1 MKVVILSN
9 TDSGGGAAIA
19 ARRLNDALI
28 NNGVQSHMLVLEKKS
43 ANEKVV
49 ALSLSPLRKKILK
62 GFTYFEYLFQRKILL
77 KDKTVSMFST
87 NNVGVDVSQHP
98 LIQNA
103 DVINIHWINFGFLSM
118 RDIESLYA
126 LNKPIVWTLHDMWLF
141 TGGCHYSGECT
152 QFEQNCS
159 ACPIVYLKKTPSL
172 LWKKKELI
180 FKNKKINI
188 VAPSQW
194 LVDESKKAS
203 LTKNAN
209 AICVPN
215 TLNSSLFTNLN
226 KEEACK
232 KLGLDTSKKYILFS
246 AANPNDVRKGFSYF
260 VEAVERLK
268 KEYAN
273 HAQLEL
279 LVMGKEQKAFSS
291 LALKV
296 NNLGFI
302 TSEEKAALI
311 YSVASVFVIPSLE
324 DNLPNTI
331 MEALSCGTP
340 CVGFAIGGIQEMIK
354 TGVNGYLA
362 KPRDEKDLTKGII
375 EVLNSSANLELGARN
390 WMLEKYSNDV
400 IAKQYLKVF
409 DEA

>member
-19 ARRLNDALI
+19 ARRLNDALNSI
-28 NNGVQSHMLVLEKKS
+28 GVSSHMLVLEKKS
-43 ANEKVV
+43 ANEKVL
-49 ALSLSPLRKKILK
+49 ALPLSSFRKKLLK
-62 GFTYFEYLFQRKILL
+62 GFTYFEYLFQRKVLL
-77 KDKTVSMFST
+77 KDKTVAMFST
-87 NNVGVDVSQHP
+87 NEVGVDVSQHP
-98 LIQNA
+98 LVQSA
-103 DVINIHWINFGFLSM
+103 DVINIHWINFGFLSL
-118 RDIESLYA
+118 RDIEKLYA
-126 LNKPIVWTLHDMWLF
+126 IGKPIVWTLHDMWLF
-141 TGGCHYSGECT
+141 TGGCHYSGECQ
-152 QFEQNCS
+152 QFKELCA
-159 ACPIVYLKKTPSL
+159 ACPIVYMKKTPSL
-172 LWKKKELI
+172 QWKKKELI
-180 FKNKKINI
+180 FKNNKINI

-209 AICVPN
+209 SICVPN
-215 TLNSSLFTNLN
+215 TLNSGLFTNLS

-260 VEAVERLK
+260 VSAVERLK
-268 KEYAN
+268 NEYPN

-302 TSEEKAALI
+302 SSEEKAALI
-311 YSVASVFVIPSLE
+311 YSAASVFVIPSLE

-362 KPRDEKDLTKGII
+362 QPRDEKDLAKGIV
-375 EVLNSSANLELGARN
+375 EVLNSSANLEQGARI
-390 WMLEKYSNDV
+390 WMVEKYSNEV

-409 DEA
+409 NEA

>member
-19 ARRLNDALI
+19 ARRLNDALN

-43 ANEKVV
+43 ANDKVV

-62 GFTYFEYLFQRKILL
+62 GFTYFEYLFQRKVLL

-87 NNVGVDVSQHP
+87 NEVGVDVSQHP
-98 LIQNA
+98 LIQSA

-118 RDIESLYA
+118 RDIERLYA

-159 ACPIVYLKKTPSL
+159 ACPIVYMKKTPSL
-172 LWKKKELI
+172 LWRKKELI
-180 FKNKKINI
+180 FKNKKVSII
-188 VAPSQW
+188 APSQW

-209 AICVPN
+209 SICVPN
-215 TLNSSLFTNLN
+215 TLNSALFTNLN
-226 KEEACK
+226 KVEACK
-232 KLGLDTSKKYILFS
+232 KLGLDVSKKYILFS

-273 HAQLEL
+273 HSQLEL

-302 TSEEKAALI
+302 TSEEKSALI
-311 YSVASVFVIPSLE
+311 YSAASVFVIPSLE

-362 KPRDEKDLTKGII
+362 APRDEKDLTKGII
-375 EVLNSSANLELGARN
+375 EVLNSSINLEEGARN
-390 WMLEKYSNDV
+390 WMLEKYSNEV

-409 DEA
+409 NEA

>member
-19 ARRLNDALI
+19 ARRLNDAL
-28 NNGVQSHMLVLEKKS
+28 NNNSVKSHMLVLEKKS

-49 ALSLSPLRKKILK
+49 SLSLSPLRKKILK

-77 KDKTVSMFST
+77 KDKTVAMFST
-87 NNVGVDVSQHP
+87 NEVGVDVSKHP

-103 DVINIHWINFGFLSM
+103 DVINIHWINFGFLSL

-152 QFEQNCS
+152 QFEHNCS

-180 FKNKKINI
+180 FKNRKINI

-194 LVDESKKAS
+194 LVDESKRAS
-203 LTKNAN
+203 LTKNAHS
-209 AICVPN
+209 ICVPN

-260 VEAVERLK
+260 VDAVERLK
-268 KEYAN
+268 NEYAN
-273 HAQLEL
+273 HTQLEL

-302 TSEEKAALI
+302 TSEDKAALI
-311 YSVASVFVIPSLE
+311 YSAASVFVIPSLE

-340 CVGFAIGGIQEMIK
+340 CVGFAIGGIQEMIR

-362 KPRDEKDLTKGII
+362 KPRDAKDLTEGIV
-375 EVLNSSANLELGARN
+375 EVLNSSSALEAGART
-390 WMLEKYSNDV
+390 WMLEKYSNEV

>member
-354 TGVNGYLA
+354 SGVNGYLA
-362 KPRDEKDLTKGII
+362 QPRDEKDLTKGII
-375 EVLNSSANLELGARN
+375 EVLNSSANLEEGARN
-390 WMLEKYSNDV
+390 WMLEKYSNEV

-409 DEA
+409 NEA

>member
-19 ARRLNDALI
+19 ARRLNDALN
-28 NNGVQSHMLVLEKKS
+28 NNGVPSHMLVLEKKS
-43 ANEKVV
+43 ANDKVV
-49 ALSLSPLRKKILK
+49 ALSLSPFRKKILK
-62 GFTYFEYLFQRKILL
+62 GFTYFEYLFQRKVLL

-87 NNVGVDVSQHP
+87 NEVGVDVSQHP
-98 LIQNA
+98 LIQDA

-118 RDIESLYA
+118 RDIDRLYA

-141 TGGCHYSGECT
+141 TGGCHYAGDCK

-159 ACPIVYLKKTPSL
+159 ACPIVYMKKTPSL
-172 LWKKKELI
+172 LWRKKELI
-180 FKNKKINI
+180 FKNKKVSII
-188 VAPSQW
+188 APSQW

-209 AICVPN
+209 SICVPN
-215 TLNSSLFTNLN
+215 TLNSALFTNLN
-226 KEEACK
+226 KVEACK
-232 KLGLDTSKKYILFS
+232 KLGLDVSKKYILFS

-273 HAQLEL
+273 HSQLEL

-291 LALKV
+291 LALKL

-311 YSVASVFVIPSLE
+311 YSAASVFVIPSLE

-362 KPRDEKDLTKGII
+362 TPRDEKDLTKGII
-375 EVLNSSANLELGARN
+375 EVLNSSLNLEEGARN
-390 WMLEKYSNDV
+390 WMLEKYSNEV

-409 DEA
+409 NEA

>member
-194 LVDESKKAS
+194 LVDESEKAS

-215 TLNSSLFTNLN
+215 TLNSFLFTNLN

-311 YSVASVFVIPSLE
+311 YSAASVFVIPSLE

-354 TGVNGYLA
+354 SGANGYLA

-375 EVLNSSANLELGARN
+375 EVLNSSANLEAGART
-390 WMLEKYSNDV
+390 WMLEKYSNEV

-409 DEA
+409 NEA

>member
-311 YSVASVFVIPSLE
+311 YSAASVFVIPSLE

-354 TGVNGYLA
+354 SGVNGYLA
-362 KPRDEKDLTKGII
+362 QPRDEKDLTKGII
-375 EVLNSSANLELGARN
+375 EVLTSSANLEAGART
-390 WMLEKYSNDV
+390 WMLEKYSNEV

-409 DEA
+409 NEA

>member
-19 ARRLNDALI
+19 ARRLNDALN
-28 NNGVQSHMLVLEKKS
+28 NNGVSSHMLVLEKKS

-49 ALSLSPLRKKILK
+49 ALPLSSFRKKLLK
-62 GFTYFEYLFQRKILL
+62 GFTYFEYLYQRKVLL
-77 KDKTVSMFST
+77 KDKTVAMFST
-87 NNVGVDVSQHP
+87 NEVGVDVTQHP
-98 LIQNA
+98 LVQAA
-103 DVINIHWINFGFLSM
+103 DVINIHWINFGFLSL
-118 RDIESLYA
+118 RDIEKLYA

-141 TGGCHYSGECT
+141 TGGCHYSGECE
-152 QFEQNCS
+152 QFKVDCS
-159 ACPIVYLKKTPSL
+159 SCAIVNFKKTPSL
-172 LWKKKELI
+172 IWRKKELI
-180 FKNKKINI
+180 FKKNKINI

-203 LTKNAN
+203 LTKNAHSV
-209 AICVPN
+209 CVPN
-215 TLNSSLFTNLN
+215 TLNSSLFSNLN

-232 KLGLDTSKKYILFS
+232 KLGLDATKKYILFS

-260 VEAVERLK
+260 VSAVERLK

-302 TSEEKAALI
+302 SSEEKAALI
-311 YSVASVFVIPSLE
+311 YAAASVFVIPSLE

-362 KPRDEKDLTKGII
+362 IPRDEKDLTKGII
-375 EVLNSSANLELGARN
+375 EVLNSSSTLEQGARN
-390 WMLEKYSNDV
+390 WMMEKYSNEV

-409 DEA
+409 NEA

>member
-19 ARRLNDALI
+19 ARRLNDALN
-28 NNGVQSHMLVLEKKS
+28 NNGVPSHMLVLEKKS
-43 ANEKVV
+43 ANDKVV
-49 ALSLSPLRKKILK
+49 ALSLSPFRKKILK
-62 GFTYFEYLFQRKILL
+62 GFTYFEYLFQRKVLL

-87 NNVGVDVSQHP
+87 NEVGVDVSQHP
-98 LIQNA
+98 LIQDA

-118 RDIESLYA
+118 RDIDRLYA

-141 TGGCHYSGECT
+141 TGGCHYAGDCK

-159 ACPIVYLKKTPSL
+159 ACPIVYMKKTPSL
-172 LWKKKELI
+172 LWRKKELI
-180 FKNKKINI
+180 FKNKKVSII
-188 VAPSQW
+188 APSQW

-209 AICVPN
+209 SICVPN
-215 TLNSSLFTNLN
+215 TLNSALFTNLN
-226 KEEACK
+226 KVEACK
-232 KLGLDTSKKYILFS
+232 KLGLDVSKKYILFS

-273 HAQLEL
+273 HSQLEL

-311 YSVASVFVIPSLE
+311 YSAASVFVIPSLE

-362 KPRDEKDLTKGII
+362 TPRDEKDLTKGII
-375 EVLNSSANLELGARN
+375 EVLNSSLNLEEGARN
-390 WMLEKYSNDV
+390 WMLEKYSNEV

-409 DEA
+409 NEA